1 MARVV
6 RRFEVD
12 AVELEQ
18 LLAPRAQPVLE
29 RKVGEG
35 RFEAADG
42 PVTEYR
48 RTVAVEDGNRVTQT
62 VEFRLA
68 IPYFAW
74 FFVVPIGLS
83 LRRPP
88 WKGDAW
94 WLPPERLDARASST
108 LATLAALGVVFGYL
122 STLFN
127 QTVAFAADEFHA
139 SNSAQGVAGG
149 AVRFGG
155 LLALFLAASADRRG
169 RRTILLGATTAG
181 CLLAA
186 TGALAPS
193 LEWLAGTQV
202 LARGCATAVLIVA
215 GIVTVEEM
223 PAGSRAYAI
232 ALLGMAIGLGAG
244 VCVAS
249 LVLADVGTWGWRLVY
264 LLPLAGVPLIRD
276 VARRLPETRRFER
289 PHAEVPMGGHGRRL
303 WLLAAAAFLL
313 NVFIAPNA
321 QFTNRFLKH
330 ERHYSGGSIG
340 LFQLATGTPGVIGL
354 IAAGRAADQRGRRLI
369 GAVALVAA
377 ALFNVAYFFTSGWPM
392 WGWSALGSIAADAT
406 APILGVYGPELFPTS
421 LRGRTNGIIT
431 VVGLGGS
438 ALGLVAAGAMSDAFG
453 RIGPSQGILAIGPVL
468 LAVLVLAA
476 FPETARRELED
487 LNPEDQAPP

>member
-1 MARVV
+1 MTRVV

-12 AVELEQ
+12 AAQ
-18 LLAPRAQPVLE
+18 LDQLFAPRTQPVLE
-29 RKVGEG
+29 RQVAEG
-35 RFEAADG
+35 RFEAVEG
-42 PVTEYR
+42 PVTDYH
-48 RTVAVEDGNRVTQT
+48 RTVVVVGESRVTQT

-68 IPYFAW
+68 IPYFGW
-74 FFVVPIGLS
+74 FFVLPIGVA

-88 WKGDAW
+88 WKADAW
-94 WLPPERLDARASST
+94 WLPPQRLDARASST

-127 QTVAFAADEFHA
+127 QTIAFAADEFHA

-155 LLALFLAASADRRG
+155 LLALFLASAADRRG

-181 CLLAA
+181 CLFAA
-186 TGALAPS
+186 TGAVAPS
-193 LEWLAGTQV
+193 LGWLAGSQV
-202 LARGCATAVLIVA
+202 LARGCATAVLIVL
-215 GIVTVEEM
+215 GIMTVEEM

-244 VCVAS
+244 FCVAS
-249 LVLADVGTWGWRLVY
+249 LVLADIGTWGWRLVY
-264 LLPLAGVPLIRD
+264 LLPLVGLLLVRN

-289 PHAEVPMGGHGRRL
+289 PHAQVAMSGHGRRL

-354 IAAGRAADQRGRRLI
+354 IVAGRAADLRGRRLI
-369 GAVALVAA
+369 GGVALAGSAV
-377 ALFNVAYFFTSGWPM
+377 FNVAYFFTSGWAM
-392 WGWSALGSIAADAT
+392 WGWGALGSIAADAT

-421 LRGRTNGIIT
+421 LRGRTNGVIT
-431 VVGLGGS
+431 VIGLGGS

-453 RIGPSQGILAIGPVL
+453 RIGPSQAVLATGPLL
-468 LAVLVLAA
+468 LALLVLAA

-487 LNPEDQAPP
+487 LNPEDRPP